1 MAVSQRFLWML
12 DYARK
17 ERMCMDPFCGTC
29 GANPFLKR
37 VERTLGLEELVPW
50 QIFFRRVQY
59 MDMLIEQ
66 LVALNEHHANANFDA
81 LKFFLTRAFAENPL
95 EVRTQI
101 ENKLAATPA
110 GSILARMKKHYEDRL
125 AKQALS
131 DPELAK
137 VRREEK
143 RKVKAENHRQ
153 RVEFY
158 RSNPFIS
165 MRGRNGQDRSG

>member
-1 MAVSQRFLWML
+1 MAVSPRFLWML
-12 DYARK
+12 DHARK
-17 ERMCMDPFCGTC
+17 EQMCMDPFCGTC
-29 GANPFLKR
+29 GANPFMKR
-37 VERTLGLEELVPW
+37 VERTLGVEEFVPW
-50 QIFFRRVQY
+50 QTFFRRAQY
-59 MDMLIEQ
+59 RDLLIEQ
-66 LVALNEHHANANFDA
+66 ISALNEHQANENFDA
-81 LKFFLTRAFAENPL
+81 LKFFLTRAFAANPL
-95 EVRTQI
+95 ELRIQI

-110 GSILARMKKHYEDRL
+110 GLILDRMKKHYEDRL

-143 RKVKAENHRQ
+143 RKVKAEIHRQ

-165 MRGRNGQDRSG
+165 MRGRKGQD